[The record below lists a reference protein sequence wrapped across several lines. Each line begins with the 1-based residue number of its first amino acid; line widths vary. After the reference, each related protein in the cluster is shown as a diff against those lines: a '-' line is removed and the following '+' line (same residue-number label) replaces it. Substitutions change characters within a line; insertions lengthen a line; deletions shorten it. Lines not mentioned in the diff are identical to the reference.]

1 MNSAP
6 CHHDPVRA
14 IPNGTMLRCRAGK
27 RAPCPWPLPAVLA
40 LLCCALL
47 QPLPAQRMERN
58 ELHLFFT
65 GDLQGFLQHDDRLQ
79 HGGALS
85 IQHTLR
91 RVTRTMDADDY
102 MIFDTGDLLS
112 YYYLSHVDSGR
123 TAFSMLQQG
132 GCQAVV
138 PGNFDLTFGWKNLL
152 SLNRSASMQFL
163 SANLLTESGVPLL
176 PACLFFQRQGLRIAV
191 VGLCDPNMG
200 QTVAERNLAGAQ
212 VSDPIQA
219 YSRLAAELAG
229 RYDLLIV
236 LSHLEFERNLALCR
250 AEANP
255 DLIISPAQ
263 VDSPEEFSRVRYGNG
278 NRTTVLVQAPKRAW
292 SVGHLV
298 CQWQRSDDRCRLTH
312 LQVHHEPLQTDSS
325 EDAALSD
332 LQRRYNQQCLDRY
345 GRGADEQVARVDST
359 HQAEDF
365 LHYTLHTLMR
375 ATHSEVALINQGYFR
390 YHPFGERMTIR
401 DVERIAWSNDQV
413 RILRLRGKTLKL
425 LAQRSRS
432 LPAGSNRTLHFLSIQ
447 SQAANDPE
455 TWTVHGKPLQDEEEY
470 AVVTT
475 QFLSSCGDGYR
486 EFADKRYLKSRFSG
500 FLRIISDAQGREVTV
515 NELLIRHLCADL
527 IPDLHAV
534 YERRATDPFL
544 IQPLW
549 QLCLQQIDL
558 SWRDVRVANTEAYQ
572 THSEPRI
579 NRSAQD
585 SRDLGLL
592 TDIRLKR
599 ESPSVHWQSGLWI
612 KYHRTTVLPES
623 SGPLTTRESNLELSH
638 IGDFI
643 RLSGKPRT
651 VAPFVG
657 LRFDSDLNFDQ
668 RDLIPSLGFRV
679 GRAANRSLRLAV
691 VAKWNA
697 RNRIGHGGLEMNG
710 AVNEKFF
717 GLALDSWLR
726 LRYLARGAFVEHS
739 HERWSLEW
747 RNSLRVNIS
756 EHLLLRP
763 GLEAFY
769 YMDYRR
775 SSVARN
781 VQYFLNL
788 SYSRAWKFQYQKF
801 YRREE

>member
-1 MNSAP
+1 ML
-6 CHHDPVRA
+6 A
-14 IPNGTMLRCRAGK
+14 IS
-27 RAPCPWPLPAVLA
+27 A

-47 QPLPAQRMERN
+47 QPAPAQRAAQD

-85 IQHTLR
+85 IKHTLR
-91 RVTRTMDADDY
+91 RRTQTLDADDY
-102 MIFDTGDLLS
+102 RIFDTGDLLS

-123 TAFSMLQQG
+123 TAFAMLQQG
-132 GCQAVV
+132 GCQAMV

-152 SLNRSASMQFL
+152 SLNASASMQFI

-200 QTVAERNLAGAQ
+200 QTVAERNLSGVQ
-212 VSDPIQA
+212 VSDPVQA

-250 AEANP
+250 VDANP

-263 VDSPEEFSRVRYGNG
+263 ADSPEEFSRVRYGSG
-278 NRTTVLVQAPKRAW
+278 SRTTVLVQAPKRAW
-292 SVGHLV
+292 AVGHLV
-298 CQWQRSDDRCRLTH
+298 CQWQRCDDRCRLTQ
-312 LQVHHEPLQTDSS
+312 LQVRHEPLQPDSS

-332 LQRRYNQQCLDRY
+332 LQRRYNQQCLARY
-345 GRGADEQVARVDST
+345 GRGADEQVARVDSA
-359 HQAEDF
+359 HQEEDF
-365 LHYTLHTLMR
+365 LHYTLRTLMH

-390 YHPFGERMTIR
+390 NYPLGERMTIR

-413 RILRLRGKTLKL
+413 RILRLRGKTLKQ

-432 LPAGSNRTLHFLSIQ
+432 LPAGSNRKLHFLSIQ
-447 SQAANDPE
+447 PQETKDRE

-486 EFADKRYLKSRFSG
+486 EFADKRYLKSRFLG
-500 FLRIISDAQGREVTV
+500 FLRIISDSQGREVTI
-515 NELLIRHLCADL
+515 NELLIRHLCADG

-544 IQPLW
+544 TKPLW

-558 SWRDVRVANTEAYQ
+558 SWRDVRVANTQAYQ
-572 THSEPRI
+572 SHSEPRI

-585 SRDLGLL
+585 SRDLGWM

-599 ESPSVHWQSGLWI
+599 ESPSVQWQSGLWI

-623 SGPLTTRESNLELSH
+623 SGPLTSRESNLELSH

-643 RLSGKPRT
+643 RVSSRPRSLT
-651 VAPFVG
+651 PFVG
-657 LRFDSDLNFDQ
+657 LRFDSDLSFLQ
-668 RDLIPSLGFRV
+668 RDLIPSVGFRV
-679 GRAANRSLRLAV
+679 GHDPSRSLRLAV

-710 AVNEKFF
+710 TMNQKFF

-726 LRYLARGAFVEHS
+726 MRYLARGAYVERS

-747 RNSLRVNIS
+747 RSSLKVNIS

-763 GLEAFY
+763 GWEAFY
-769 YMDYRR
+769 YGDYRR

>member
-1 MNSAP
+1 MNYCT
-6 CHHDPVRA
+6 CHHSRVGA
-14 IPNGTMLRCRAGK
+14 ILAGRTHRCGVGK
-27 RAPCPWPLPAVLA
+27 RTHSAWPRPAVWA
-40 LLCCALL
+40 LLWCALL
-47 QPLPAQRMERN
+47 QPLSAQRTEPK

-65 GDLQGFLQHDDRLQ
+65 GDLQGFLQQDDRLQ

-85 IQHTLR
+85 IQHTLHR
-91 RVTRTMDADDY
+91 LTQTLDTDDY
-102 MIFDTGDLLS
+102 LIFDTGDLLS

-123 TAFSMLQQG
+123 TAFSILQQG
-132 GCQAVV
+132 GCQAVA

-152 SLNRSASMQFL
+152 LLNRHASMQFL
-163 SANLLTESGVPLL
+163 SANLLAENRDPLL
-176 PACLFFQRQGLRIAV
+176 PACLFFQKQGLRIAV

-200 QTVAERNLAGAQ
+200 QTVAERNLAGVQ
-212 VSDPIQA
+212 ISDPVQA
-219 YSRLAAELAG
+219 YTRLTAQLAG
-229 RYDLLIV
+229 RYDLMIV

-250 AEANP
+250 VEANP

-263 VDSPEEFSRVRYGNG
+263 AESPEEFSRVRYGNG
-278 NRTTVLVQAPKRAW
+278 RRTTVLVQAPKRAW

-298 CQWQRSDDRCRLTH
+298 CQWQRSDDRCRLTQ
-312 LQVHHEPLQTDSS
+312 LQVQHESLQPDSS
-325 EDAALSD
+325 EDAALAD
-332 LQRRYNQQCLDRY
+332 LQRRYNQQCLERY
-345 GRGADEQVARVDST
+345 GRGADEQVARVDSV
-359 HQAEDF
+359 HQEEDF
-365 LHYTLHTLMR
+365 LHYTLYTLMR

-390 YHPFGERMTIR
+390 WYPVGERMTIR

-413 RILRLRGKTLKL
+413 RILRLRGKTLKQ

-432 LPAGSNRTLHFLSIQ
+432 LPAGSNRKLHFLSIQ
-447 SQAANDPE
+447 PQESKDPE
-455 TWTVHGKPLQDEEEY
+455 SWTVHGKPLQDEEEY

-475 QFLSSCGDGYR
+475 QFLSSCGDGYL
-486 EFADKRYLKSRFSG
+486 EFADKRYLKSRFLG

-515 NELLIRHLCADL
+515 NELLIRHLCADV

-534 YERRATDPFL
+534 YERRASDPFL
-544 IQPLW
+544 TQPLW

-558 SWRDVRVANTEAYQ
+558 SWRDVRVANTLAYQ

-585 SRDLGLL
+585 SRDLGLM

-599 ESPSVHWQSGLWI
+599 ESPSVQWQSGLWV

-623 SGPLTTRESNLELSH
+623 SSPLTTRESNLELSH

-643 RLSGKPRT
+643 RVSGKART
-651 VAPFVG
+651 LMPFVG
-657 LRFDSDLNFDQ
+657 LRLDSDLSFHQ
-668 RDLIPSLGFRV
+668 RDLIPSLGFRI
-679 GRAANRSLRLAV
+679 GRSASRSLRLAV

-710 AVNEKFF
+710 AVNQKFF

-726 LRYLARGAFVEHS
+726 MRYLARGVYVEQS
-739 HERWSLEW
+739 HERWSFEW
-747 RNSLRVNIS
+747 RNSLKVAIS

-769 YMDYRR
+769 YMDYR
-775 SSVARN
+775 SSRVARN

-788 SYSRAWKFQYQKF
+788 SYSRAWKFQYQRF